1 MTHII
6 TSLCLR
12 DRGCIEVCPV
22 ECIVPGEPVGEW
34 PWMYI
39 DPDTC
44 IDCGACIPECPF
56 LAIFPEDEVP
66 AAYTA
71 KGGEYISKVGLTG
84 HFEGTNHH
92 GTKVVLEAVKQLAAG
107 EVVNLQD
114 DIQPNYDYFK
124 SGPGYAAKD
133 QDDGM

>member
-1 MTHII
+1 LESGHGS
-6 TSLCLR
+6 TSTR
-12 DRGCIEVCPV
+12 
-22 ECIVPGEPVGEW
+22 
-34 PWMYI
+34 
-39 DPDTC
+39 
-44 IDCGACIPECPF
+44 IPASTAGLASRECPF

-84 HFEGTNHH
+84 HYEGTNHH
-92 GTKVVLEAVKQLAAG
+92 GTKVTLDTVKQLAAG
-107 EVVNLQD
+107 EVVNLQE
-114 DIQPNYDYFK
+114 DIKPNYDFFK

>member
-22 ECIVPGEPVGEW
+22 DCIIPGDVAGGH

-56 LAIFPEDEVP
+56 NAIFPEDEVP

-84 HFEGTNHH
+84 HYEGTNHNNV
-92 GTKVVLEAVKQLAAG
+92 KVVLDCVKQLEAG
-107 EVVNLQD
+107 EVVDLTA
-114 DIQPNYDYFK
+114 DIQPNYDFFK
-124 SGPGYAAKD
+124 SGPGYAAKEQD
-133 QDDGM
+133 QGS